1 MRKLLYLL
9 IALLI
14 TNNNVIAQSPDNFSI
29 RSMADESLAPF
40 YHGVASGD
48 PLNDRVIIWTR
59 VTPEPNQ
66 INDDINVAWR
76 VSLDTSFTTNIKS
89 GVVTTNSDK
98 DFTVKV
104 DVTGLQPNT
113 YYYYEFE
120 SNGVRSL
127 IGRTK
132 TSPSTIDNINQLR
145 FAVVSCSN
153 YPNGFFNVYE
163 KIYERNDI
171 DAVIHLGDYI
181 YEYGSSNPDRP
192 VLPDKEIVEL
202 GDYRLRHSTYKLDYQ
217 SRLMHQQY
225 PLIATWDDHEST
237 NNSWRDGAENH
248 NPGEG
253 DWQVRKSRSMQAY
266 YEWMPLRLP
275 DPNNN
280 ERIWRKISYG
290 NLADILVL
298 DTRLYD
304 RDEQNF
310 TNSNNP
316 NHKLIGPEQMAWLE
330 NELVNGAGQWK
341 IIAQQVMMSNLIIPI
356 FNIPLNSDQWDGY
369 NAERKALYD
378 IILNNNVNNVVI
390 LTGDIHT
397 AWGNDLPYDLGTY
410 PKGANRG
417 SVAVEFVTT
426 SVTSSSSP
434 IPLPPAVYQ
443 LIRGILPHIKYVN
456 LYHKGYN
463 VLDLTPQKAT
473 NDFYTINTIKNP
485 NATEVLRNQFF
496 VNKNERFLRNPGQP
510 KSPTIDSRPQ
520 QYQAPLYSRSN
531 ANKVAEENT
540 VKKGLITTLGIYPN
554 PFMNQVS
561 LQYNIQEKS
570 STNIRMF
577 DISGKLVR
585 EKNYLEQDKGMYI
598 ETIDTQNLPTG
609 TYTIEILNGND
620 RNTHTV
626 VKM

>member
-1 MRKLLYLL
+1 
-9 IALLI
+9 
-14 TNNNVIAQSPDNFSI
+14 
-29 RSMADESLAPF
+29 
-40 YHGVASGD
+40 
-48 PLNDRVIIWTR
+48 
-59 VTPEPNQ
+59 
-66 INDDINVAWR
+66 
-76 VSLDTSFTTNIKS
+76 
-89 GVVTTNSDK
+89 
-98 DFTVKV
+98 V

-113 YYYYEFE
+113 YYYFEFE

-132 TSPSTIDNINQLR
+132 TTPSTIDNINQLR

-163 KIYERNDI
+163 KIYERNDL

-202 GDYRLRHSTYKLDYQ
+202 SDYRLRHSTYKLDYQ

-275 DPNNN
+275 DPNND

-304 RDEQNF
+304 RDEQDISK
-310 TNSNNP
+310 TNNP
-316 NHKLIGPEQMAWLE
+316 DHKLIGPEQMAWLE
-330 NELVNGAGQWK
+330 NELINGDGQWK
-341 IIAQQVMMSNLIIPI
+341 IIAQQVMMSNLVIPI

-369 NAERKALYD
+369 NTERKALYD
-378 IILNNNVNNVVI
+378 IILNNNVNNVVV

-397 AWGNDLPYDLGTY
+397 AWGNDLPYDLSTY

-443 LIRGILPHIKYVN
+443 LIRGALPHIKYVN
-456 LYHKGYN
+456 LFHKGYN

-473 NDFYTINTIKNP
+473 NDFYTINTIKNTD
-485 NATEVLRNQFF
+485 ATEVLRNQFF
-496 VNKNERFLRNPGQP
+496 VNNNERFLRNPGQP
-510 KSPTIDSRPQ
+510 KNPTIDSRPL
-520 QYQAPLYSRSN
+520 QYQAPLYPRSN
-531 ANKVAEENT
+531 ANRVAEEPT
-540 VKKGLITTLGIYPN
+540 LIKGLLTTLGIYPN
-554 PFMNQVS
+554 PFMSQVS
-561 LQYNIQEKS
+561 LQYNVQEKS

-609 TYTIEILNGND
+609 TYTIEIMNGND